1 MQNLKIQAPERS
13 KGISRAFTQVTP
25 DLLRRAMGA
34 ARAGEP
40 GMLFGV
46 LDFFLSQDD
55 EIPSALE
62 SLISACVQDGIEVV
76 PLDESDEAA
85 RQAEEAQAVVDNLD
99 VVALMEEL
107 LLAHYYGVSSALPI
121 WDAYGYEGRT
131 LQAPVTYELL
141 PNTWIYAKRVG
152 SEKYTTLHVG
162 RAPAHTYDPG
172 DLLLLTARKLV
183 SFADVDFI
191 KLGKGIGAARFG
203 IYSWYD
209 VEDWAGYNEVLG
221 IPTVLGTLLKGA
233 GKKDREMLEA
243 AVKGITSDSRAIK
256 TEQTLIEF
264 LERKTN
270 GTALYKEFLH
280 EMARIKS
287 KSIKGESL
295 TDNMGDAGS
304 FAAMR
309 TTNGIRVDVA
319 QRLAT
324 RGAWMLTRR
333 LLNPFL
339 DKNYNQ
345 RLCRL
350 QWDVTPAP
358 DERAEIERDRFAM
371 ENGIPLSVS
380 EWRRRTG
387 RRAPTDDED
396 TMRRPNRAFNP
407 FAA

>member
-25 DLLRRAMGA
+25 DVLRRAMGA

-62 SLISACVQDGIEVV
+62 SLVSACVQDGVEVV

-85 RQAEEAQAVVDNLD
+85 RQAEEAQAVINDLD

-107 LLAHYYGVSSALPI
+107 LLAHYYGVSAAVPV
-121 WDAYGYEGRT
+121 WDAYEREGRT
-131 LQAPVTYELL
+131 LQAPVSYELL
-141 PNTWIYAKRVG
+141 PNAWIYAKRVG
-152 SEKYTTLHVG
+152 GEKYTTLHVG

-191 KLGKGIGAARFG
+191 RMGKGVGAARFG
-203 IYSWYD
+203 VYAWFDI
-209 VEDWAGYNEVLG
+209 EDWAACNEVVG
-221 IPTVLGTLLKGA
+221 IPTVVGTLLKGH
-233 GKKDREMLEA
+233 GKGDREMLKK
-243 AVKGITSDSRAIK
+243 AVKGVSSDSRAIK
-256 TEQTLIEF
+256 TEMTTLEF
-264 LERKTN
+264 LDRKLN
-270 GTALYKEFLH
+270 GTPLFKEFLY
-280 EMARIKS
+280 ELARIRS

-396 TMRRPNRAFNP
+396 TMRRPNRPFNP
-407 FAA
+407 FAG